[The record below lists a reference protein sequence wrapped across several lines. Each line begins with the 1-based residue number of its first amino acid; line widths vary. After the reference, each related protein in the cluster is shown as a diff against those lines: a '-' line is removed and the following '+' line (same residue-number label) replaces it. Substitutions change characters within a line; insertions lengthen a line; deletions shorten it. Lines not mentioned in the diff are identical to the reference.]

1 MKINRRNAEVY
12 SYAVLS
18 KLFRLDENTGH
29 LHGKRNA
36 ILDGSKMNKKSE
48 GNLSERNC
56 NDVKIDGINF
66 TKLKIIV
73 CLYLKQDVEWRTRDY
88 TFKYSKS
95 SRPIRKNEDI
105 YNLFNILKGNKLLTS
120 ITKTAPTNISKYQTL
135 IDFDQIEASNDVIY
149 KEKLNIIHE
158 KIRPYI
164 TPKTIDLWMA
174 HARKFEKS
182 FISLPESD
190 DVKHNFTRF
199 VEAYSNK

>member
-1 MKINRRNAEVY
+1 MNNRNTLVY
-12 SYAVLS
+12 SYASLS
-18 KLFRLDENTGH
+18 KLFRLDESTGF
-29 LHGKRNA
+29 LYGKKNA
-36 ILDGSKMNKKSE
+36 FLDGCKMNKKSE

-56 NDVKIDGINF
+56 DDVSICGVSYS
-66 TKLKIIV
+66 KLKVIA
-73 CLYLKQDVEWRTRDY
+73 CLYLKQDIEWRTREY
-88 TFKYSKS
+88 SYKYSKS
-95 SRPIRKNEDI
+95 SRPIRKNEEI
-105 YNLFNILKGNKLLTS
+105 YNLYNILKGKKLLTTVS
-120 ITKTAPTNISKYQTL
+120 KTNTNKYQTL

-174 HARKFEKS
+174 HARKFEQS